1 MEAAR
6 VVDEVVGPFSERRI
20 EDGAALEIHRGAG
33 LLRPLPGPLDRR
45 CREVNGVDAASQA
58 CQVGSVPPVPASQL
72 EHTSRSER
80 AFAEPLTG
88 RRSRSLPPTG
98 RGPAARP
105 RNEVLVGPFDE
116 ERARLGAV
124 CEELVPPG
132 AACARQQ
139 GIEHAQQVVAGVDEL
154 VLHLSSLS
162 DPHRGPGA
170 LGPLS

>member
-98 RGPAARP
+98 R
-105 RNEVLVGPFDE
+105 
-116 ERARLGAV
+116 
-124 CEELVPPG
+124 
-132 AACARQQ
+132 
-139 GIEHAQQVVAGVDEL
+139 QQVVAGVDEL